1 MKPLIN
7 DYTSFNHTTKTKN
20 MNILRDTWQD
30 KGRISRQAWFSF
42 FPRKKYKIRAYY
54 NYSCLKYMNN
64 SLKWD
69 DISFLGEPK
78 RGIIIA
84 RILKR
89 QKSLDMFS
97 SRTFASFSSKL
108 NPATD
113 NTYTK

>member
-20 MNILRDTWQD
+20 MNILRNTWQD
-30 KGRISRQAWFSF
+30 KGC
-42 FPRKKYKIRAYY
+42 KIRAYY
-54 NYSCLKYMNN
+54 NYSCLKFMNN

>member
-7 DYTSFNHTTKTKN
+7 DYTSFTHTTKTKN
-20 MNILRDTWQD
+20 TNISRNTWQD
-30 KGRISRQAWFSF
+30 NGCISHKAWFSF
-42 FPRKKYKIRAYY
+42 FPRKKYNIRSYY

-69 DISFLGEPK
+69 DLSFLGEPK

-89 QKSLDMFS
+89 
-97 SRTFASFSSKL
+97 
-108 NPATD
+108 
-113 NTYTK
+113 